1 MWRAPALGRRQDGN
15 GRCVRWP
22 LVSRLQRALARQTQ
36 TTHAMINTPIATASA
51 IVLAGLI
58 VFALGSKYLANIKQ
72 KTLATR

>member
-1 MWRAPALGRRQDGN
+1 
-15 GRCVRWP
+15 
-22 LVSRLQRALARQTQ
+22 
-36 TTHAMINTPIATASA
+36 MINTPIATASA